1 MLRRLA
7 YHLNLVFF
15 NAPFEDIKVF
25 GVKDQHGVVFV
36 DNEDLPL
43 LHVLAE
49 GDSFSHLKGIAFY
62 PLALRSRSSVIVFLY
77 FF

>member
-1 MLRRLA
+1 MLRCLA

-15 NAPFEDIKVF
+15 NASFEDIKVF
-25 GVKDQHGVVFV
+25 CVKNQHGVVFV

-43 LHVLAE
+43 LHVLAK

-62 PLALRSRSSVIVFLY
+62 PLALRSRSSVIVLFH